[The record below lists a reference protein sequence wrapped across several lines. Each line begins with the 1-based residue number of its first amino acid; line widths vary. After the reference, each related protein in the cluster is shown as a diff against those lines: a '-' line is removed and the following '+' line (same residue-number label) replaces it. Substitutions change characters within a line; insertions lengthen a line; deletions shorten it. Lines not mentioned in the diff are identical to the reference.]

1 MDGLAIAKEWEWA
14 ATLLGAVIVVMLPL
28 ELWRLAR
35 ARADKRRWLELLAS
49 ASPVLPT
56 LLMGGV
62 VAAFI
67 IALYGGAAVLAP
79 WTIATTPL
87 SVLLTLLAVDFL
99 YYWDHRC
106 AHENRTYWAL
116 AHSVHHS
123 SPHFD
128 QTTAL
133 RVSFVDGF
141 ISPWFYLPLVLIGV
155 DPLLVLGAF
164 GVIIAYQQWLH
175 TELVD
180 KLPQLDGWL
189 NTPSNHRVHHAMQPQ
204 YLDKNYG
211 AILMVWDRMFG
222 TYAPEVEP
230 VQYGLTEQIES
241 VNPIKVHAAEA
252 VKLLR
257 DLWRSRSLDEAL
269 GYLWHKPGWRPE

>member
-28 ELWRLAR
+28 EVWRLAR

-62 VAAFI
+62 FAAFI
-67 IALYGGAAVLAP
+67 IALYSGAAVLAP

-164 GVIIAYQQWLH
+164 GVIIAYQQWPH
-175 TELVD
+175 TELID

-222 TYAPEVEP
+222 TYAREVEP

>member
-28 ELWRLAR
+28 EVWRLAR

-164 GVIIAYQQWLH
+164 GVIIAYQQWPH
-175 TELVD
+175 TELID
-180 KLPQLDGWL
+180 KLPLLDGWL

-222 TYAPEVEP
+222 TYAREVEP